1 MIESLSPAVPR
12 SHRPVDRHPG
22 LHVVIASIEA
32 GDPIVRVRVD
42 GARPPFRLYLYV
54 DGELAEA
61 WIPAADVQ
69 ELSCA
74 ALATGGRHSVTARAI
89 DVLGRWGAA
98 SLITGSSDRAARSP
112 IARSAPVKP

>member
-1 MIESLSPAVPR
+1 MIDVLSPAVRRPR
-12 SHRPVDRHPG
+12 PPVDQRPG
-22 LHVVIASIEA
+22 LQVAIASTIKA
-32 GDPIVRVRVD
+32 GDPVVRVRIA

-61 WIPAADVQ
+61 WIPATDVN
-69 ELSCA
+69 EVACP

-98 SLITGSSDRAARSP
+98 SLLTGGPAATR
-112 IARSAPVKP
+112 